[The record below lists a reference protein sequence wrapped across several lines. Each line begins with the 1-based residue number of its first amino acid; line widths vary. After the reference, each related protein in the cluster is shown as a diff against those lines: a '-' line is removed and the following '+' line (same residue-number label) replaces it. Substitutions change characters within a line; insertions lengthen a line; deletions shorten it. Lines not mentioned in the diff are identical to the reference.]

1 MPLFP
6 PCTRVLRRMA
16 VGLACGLAVTMAG
29 ALPAAQAASRTP
41 ASPTALSTV
50 AWSPS
55 VQSPSRK
62 GRPAAKPQ
70 ARQTRKAAPKRPARA
85 VKAVPPRPT
94 VGQAIGLHDTPD
106 PLSLRSSVALVVDQQ
121 TNEVLFSKNPTAV
134 LPIASITKLMT
145 ALVVAEAGL
154 PMEEMLTVSSTDEL
168 DTGKHSSSRLHVGAR
183 LSRGE
188 MMHLAL
194 MASENRAALALGR
207 HYPGGLDAFV
217 AAMNRKAAELGMS
230 DTRYVEPTGL
240 SSANRSSAKDLAV
253 LVRAAMSFPI
263 IRDLSVDPE
272 AQIVVGDR
280 ALQYRNTNG
289 LIRNPEWSI
298 GLQKTGFIAEAG
310 RCVVMQAELAGR
322 QLIMVLLDSA
332 GRYARIG
339 DAERLREWLLSRQW
353 FGPETPSAGGAD
365 ATLPLRMV
373 PASTSATSQF

>member
-1 MPLFP
+1 
-6 PCTRVLRRMA
+6 MA

>member
-1 MPLFP
+1 
-6 PCTRVLRRMA
+6 
-16 VGLACGLAVTMAG
+16 
-29 ALPAAQAASRTP
+29 
-41 ASPTALSTV
+41 
-50 AWSPS
+50 
-55 VQSPSRK
+55 
-62 GRPAAKPQ
+62 
-70 ARQTRKAAPKRPARA
+70 
-85 VKAVPPRPT
+85 
-94 VGQAIGLHDTPD
+94 
-106 PLSLRSSVALVVDQQ
+106 
-121 TNEVLFSKNPTAV
+121 
-134 LPIASITKLMT
+134 
-145 ALVVAEAGL
+145 
-154 PMEEMLTVSSTDEL
+154 
-168 DTGKHSSSRLHVGAR
+168 
-183 LSRGE
+183 
-188 MMHLAL
+188 
-194 MASENRAALALGR
+194 
-207 HYPGGLDAFV
+207 
-217 AAMNRKAAELGMS
+217 
-230 DTRYVEPTGL
+230 
-240 SSANRSSAKDLAV
+240 
-253 LVRAAMSFPI
+253 VRAAMSFPI